1 MALLSNV
8 AERLSLM
15 PLVAASKRAS
25 GRAIE
30 DPEREKIVLQRATRA
45 VREDAELE
53 GTRSPSQT
61 TLENFF
67 RIQMEAAKAIQR
79 AALETL
85 PEASQPRP
93 LDLTRDLRPALDRI
107 GSRMAFLLTHL
118 PSKLDPAQVQREA
131 TEVLA
136 FSGLDPGQV
145 DAIAE
150 SIVAV
155 AHSEDEAA
163 AREIPSRVLS
173 Q

>member
-1 MALLSNV
+1 MALLSAV

-25 GRAIE
+25 DRAIA
-30 DPEREKIVLQRATRA
+30 DPEREKAVLQGATRA
-45 VREDAELE
+45 VREDAETE
-53 GTRSPSQT
+53 GTRSPSQAA
-61 TLENFF
+61 LENFF

-79 AALETL
+79 AALESPSESSPT
-85 PEASQPRP
+85 RP
-93 LDLTRDLRPALDRI
+93 LDLASDLRPALDRI

-131 TEVLA
+131 AEVLA
-136 FSGLDPGQV
+136 FSGLDSGQV
-145 DAIAE
+145 DAIAQ
-150 SIVAV
+150 SIVEV
-155 AHSEDEAA
+155 AHSEDEAE